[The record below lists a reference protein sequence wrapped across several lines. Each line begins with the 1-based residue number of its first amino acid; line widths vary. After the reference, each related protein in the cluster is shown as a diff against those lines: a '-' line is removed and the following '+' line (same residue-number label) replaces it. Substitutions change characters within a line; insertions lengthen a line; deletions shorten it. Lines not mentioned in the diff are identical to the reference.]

1 MNRIIKIPLIIKAG
15 EYNPNHKIYYTEEGF
30 NKAVNSR
37 RIKELIKL
45 KKFYLYDEM
54 TGSYYIKN
62 RSLPPNE
69 NIIAH
74 IVQIN
79 EDSID
84 IEVNN
89 NYNKSRLKDCKAGMI
104 YIVNKRH
111 GEVIEDLKIIAFELI
126 NMPTFNKMKE
136 ERDKHESK

>member
-1 MNRIIKIPLIIKAG
+1 MNKIIKIPLIIKAG
-15 EYNPNHKIYYTEEGF
+15 EYNPNHRTYYTKEGF
-30 NKAVNSR
+30 NRAVNSK

-45 KKFYLYDEM
+45 KKLYLYDEM
-54 TGSYYIKN
+54 TGSYYLKN
-62 RSLPPNE
+62 KSLPPIE
-69 NIIAH
+69 NIIAP

-89 NYNKSRLKDCKAGMI
+89 NYNKSRFKDCKAGMI
-104 YIVNKRH
+104 YIANRGH

-136 ERDKHESK
+136 ERDKYES